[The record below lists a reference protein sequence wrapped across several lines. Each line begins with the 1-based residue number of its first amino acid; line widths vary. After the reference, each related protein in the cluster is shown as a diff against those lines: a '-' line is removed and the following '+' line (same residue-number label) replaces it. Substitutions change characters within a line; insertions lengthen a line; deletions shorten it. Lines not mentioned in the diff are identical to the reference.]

1 MHTITNACFQIM
13 AKAFSSD
20 GCRFGRHLSGLDQM
34 LAEGGPV
41 RVIQVYRLLETLV
54 SESGDVDIG
63 LRAYQHF
70 HPSVLGVKSYVLMS
84 SPTLA
89 QALQRLV
96 DYHPMTSD
104 GSHMFLERYA
114 DRLELVGVENS
125 TVVQRAPRAFIDAG
139 AALVLAIVHWL
150 APFQKPMPQ
159 RLELTYPEPQDTRQ
173 LHRLFGENLCFSARR
188 NCMTFG
194 LEAGA
199 IELPTAAAAL
209 HTLHVEYAQAQMSEQ
224 VDGSLE
230 ARVRR
235 ILAEQLSQ
243 GVSPGLSDVAD
254 LLGMSRRSLQ
264 HGLVRDE
271 ANFTLLL
278 DQARQR
284 QAASFLRNTTR
295 SLKYISAQLGFRDQ
309 SSFHKACVRWF
320 GISPN
325 QYRLMHGDGGAT
337 S

>member
-1 MHTITNACFQIM
+1 MHTITSACFQVM
-13 AKAFSSD
+13 AKAFASG
-20 GCRFGRHLSGLDQM
+20 GCSLSRHLPGLEQM
-34 LAEGGPV
+34 LADGGPI
-41 RVIQVYRLLETLV
+41 RVIQVYRLLNALV
-54 SESGDVDIG
+54 SESGDADMG
-63 LRAYQHF
+63 LRAYEHF
-70 HPSVLGVKSYVLMS
+70 HPCVLGVKSYALMS

-89 QALQRLV
+89 QALQRLA

-104 GSHMFLERYA
+104 GSHMFLERHV
-114 DRLELVGVENS
+114 DRLKLVGVENS
-125 TVVQRAPRAFIDAG
+125 TVAQRAPRAFIDAG
-139 AALVLAIVHWL
+139 AALVFAIVHWL
-150 APFQKPMPQ
+150 APFQRPMPLM
-159 RLELTYPEPQDTRQ
+159 LELTYPEPLDTRQ
-173 LHRLFGENLCFSARR
+173 LRRLFGNNLYFSARR
-188 NCMTFG
+188 NCMTFS

-243 GVSPGLSDVAD
+243 GISPSLSDVAD

-264 HGLVRDE
+264 HGLGRDE

-325 QYRLMHGDGGAT
+325 QYRLMHCDTGGA